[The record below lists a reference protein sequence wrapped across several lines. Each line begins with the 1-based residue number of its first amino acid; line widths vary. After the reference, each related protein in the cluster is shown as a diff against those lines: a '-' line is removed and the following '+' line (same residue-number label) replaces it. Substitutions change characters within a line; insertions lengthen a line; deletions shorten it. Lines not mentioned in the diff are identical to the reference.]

1 MPASILDVAKY
12 ITKSSGEMSA
22 MKLQKLAYYC
32 QAWHMVWDD
41 QELFAEDFQAW
52 ANGPVAP
59 SLYEIHRGM
68 FQVNPELF
76 KKSGKV
82 SNLSKD
88 AKNSIDKV
96 LSFYGTKSA
105 FWLSN
110 LTHQEDPWKNAR
122 DGLPAGAS
130 STAIIPKSSMAE
142 YYGSL

>member
-41 QELFAEDFQAW
+41 EELFAEDFQAW
-52 ANGPVAP
+52 ANGPVVP

-68 FQVNPELF
+68 FQVNVDLF
-76 KKSGKV
+76 KNGKTK
-82 SNLSKD
+82 NLSKN

-96 LSFYGTKSA
+96 LSFYGTKTA

-110 LTHQEDPWKNAR
+110 LTHQEDPWKDAR
-122 DGLPAGAS
+122 NGLPAGANS
-130 STAIIPKSSMAE
+130 NAVIPKASMVE